1 MPRDAGGAGGGEGAG
16 EFLRILYAINSP
28 GCGCGDRGEVGG
40 REQARGA
47 VQEKQMNSPS
57 IDRRMVLMAFAAM
70 FGLIACQAPNSAR
83 GVVDRFIAAHY
94 MAIDLKAA
102 EPLCTGLA

>member
-1 MPRDAGGAGGGEGAG
+1 
-16 EFLRILYAINSP
+16 
-28 GCGCGDRGEVGG
+28 
-40 REQARGA
+40 
-47 VQEKQMNSPS
+47 MNSPS

-102 EPLCTGLA
+102 EQLLEFVDAPERTCRTLSCSSWR